1 LGSSISHTRRQ
12 AELKIVIGS
21 GFAHAS
27 NGGSA
32 VMFISD
38 WVKVKAD
45 VQEA

>member
-12 AELKIVIGS
+12 AELKIVIDL
-21 GFAHAS
+21 GFARMG

-38 WVKVKAD
+38 WVKVTAD